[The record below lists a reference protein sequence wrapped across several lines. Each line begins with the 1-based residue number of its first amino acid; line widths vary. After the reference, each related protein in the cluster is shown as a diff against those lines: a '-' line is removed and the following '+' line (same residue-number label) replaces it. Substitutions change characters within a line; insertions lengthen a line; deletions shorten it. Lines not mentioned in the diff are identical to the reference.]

1 MIALI
6 AHLRF
11 NHTPGPYLI
20 IAPLAT
26 VPNWINEFKKWLPSC
41 PIVMY
46 HGNKQERQTLREKHM
61 SLSQQKLLV
70 FPVIITS
77 FEICMIDRSFLE
89 RYSWQYMILDEGHR
103 IKNRNCRLVRELKS
117 IKSQSRLLLTGTPIQ
132 NTLEELWSLLN
143 FCCPMIFDDL
153 RVFQAW
159 FGFRNIGRDTKVC
172 V

>member
-132 NTLEELWSLLN
+132 NTV
-143 FCCPMIFDDL
+143 DDL
-153 RVFQAW
+153 FSLVRFLEYEPWNDYMWWNKTVTQKF
-159 FGFRNIGRDTKVC
+159 NKKNL
-172 V
+172 